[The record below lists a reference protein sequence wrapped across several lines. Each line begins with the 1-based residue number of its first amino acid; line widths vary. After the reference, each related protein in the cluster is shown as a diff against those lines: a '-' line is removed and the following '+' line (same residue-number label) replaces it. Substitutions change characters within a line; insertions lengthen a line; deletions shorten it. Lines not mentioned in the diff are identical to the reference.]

1 MFVRSGFCLMV
12 VLLLLPNTDYGQDQ
26 QRSSFLSELKI
37 GQIVALKEVS
47 DRYEIT
53 LIEALSQGQKVTDVG
68 ADFVVFEDVTS
79 LVQRRIPIYFI
90 KSIARIKTRAK
101 SE

>member
-1 MFVRSGFCLMV
+1 MFVRIGFCLIV
-12 VLLLLPNTDYGQDQ
+12 VLLLLPTTHSGQDQ
-26 QRSSFLSELKI
+26 PRNSFLSELKV

-53 LIEALSQGQKVTDVG
+53 LIEALPLGQKVTDVG

-79 LVQRRIPIYFI
+79 LVQRRIPIYSI
-90 KSIARIKTRAK
+90 KSISRIKTPAK
-101 SE
+101 